1 MQRFQNYF
9 LMAMMTLLSLLLVIA
24 VGNTVIQS
32 TKMATREFEYEALRR
47 EYQERA
53 EKDKELFMEELEAL
67 RKKVESD
74 SYVNKRRYELL
85 EEELFLLR
93 KKLSK
98 EK

>member
-32 TKMATREFEYEALRR
+32 TKMATREFEYETLRR

-85 EEELFLLR
+85 EEELRILR
-93 KKLSK
+93 DRHK
-98 EK
+98 

>member
-1 MQRFQNYF
+1 MQRFESYF
-9 LMAMMTLLSLLLVIA
+9 LMAMMTLLSILLVLA
-24 VGNTVIQS
+24 VGSTVINA
-32 TKMATREFEYEALRR
+32 TKIATREFEYEALRR

-53 EKDKELFMEELEAL
+53 EKDKELFVEQLNDL

>member
-9 LMAMMTLLSLLLVIA
+9 LMAMMTLLSLLLVVAI
-24 VGNTVIQS
+24 GSTVIQS
-32 TKMATREFEYEALRR
+32 TKIATREFEYEALRR

-53 EKDKELFMEELEAL
+53 EKDKELFMEQLNDL

-85 EEELFLLR
+85 EEELRILR
-93 KKLSK
+93 DRH
-98 EK
+98 

>member
-24 VGNTVIQS
+24 VGSTVIQS
-32 TKMATREFEYEALRR
+32 TKMATREFEYETLRR

-85 EEELFLLR
+85 EEELRILR
-93 KKLSK
+93 DRH
-98 EK
+98 

>member
-32 TKMATREFEYEALRR
+32 TKMATREFEYETLRR

-85 EEELFLLR
+85 EEELRILR
-93 KKLSK
+93 DRH
-98 EK
+98 